1 MEVLS
6 SSEGGLLSFS
16 EGGLLSFSEGVLL
29 NTRERGLLSTSEE
42 GLIEPVQ
49 FAYTFLY
56 KRVSALVS
64 YLSGKDGAKLLRISM

>member
-1 MEVLS
+1 MLS
-6 SSEGGLLSFS
+6 SSEGGLFSFS
-16 EGGLLSFSEGVLL
+16 EGGLFSLRERGLL
-29 NTRERGLLSTSEE
+29 NTRERGLLITSEE

>member
-1 MEVLS
+1 MEVVS

-16 EGGLLSFSEGVLL
+16 EG
-29 NTRERGLLSTSEE
+29 GLLSTSEE

-56 KRVSALVS
+56 KRVSTLVS
-64 YLSGKDGAKLLRISM
+64 YLSGKDGAKLLRTSM